1 VMIGAGLALLAAR
14 NHRRQA
20 PALGRWRTAARR
32 GFG

>member
-1 VMIGAGLALLAAR
+1 LLAAR